1 MADDRPP
8 RRNAADERQVKFHD
22 RKQRS
27 RRDREINDLKAVL
40 QMEPG
45 RRVLWRILEHCSVF
59 ASVWDP
65 SSRIHHN
72 AGRQDVGHFVMAEIV
87 AADDEAIYRMM
98 REAKARDRADDAE
111 LTASLT
117 KSVREPDGHDSND

>member
-1 MADDRPP
+1 MADERTP
-8 RRNAADERQVKFHD
+8 RRNAADERQVKYHD

-27 RRDREINDLKAVL
+27 RRQRELDDLRAVL
-40 QMEPG
+40 QLEAG
-45 RRVLWRILEHCSVF
+45 RRLIWRVLEHCSVF
-59 ASVWDP
+59 SSVWDP

-72 AGRQDVGHFVMAEIV
+72 AGRQDVGHFVMAEV
-87 AADDEAIYRMM
+87 AAADDEAIYRMM

-117 KSVREPDGHDSND
+117 KSVRETDGQD